1 MSKNKRLPNKIL
13 PVKCADKSFQEKWYE
28 GRDYL
33 DFPWSMAWCLCSPP
47 SGGKSTIIKN
57 HIIRANPPYEQVLVC
72 HYDADGTHE
81 YDDCGDNVEYIDT
94 LPDPKKINPAKRKT
108 LLIIEDLNLSTMSRD
123 ERYKL
128 DRLAGYSR
136 SHRGVSLALTCQN
149 AFDCPPSFKRMC
161 NIFTLW
167 KQPDLNALCL
177 MARRT
182 GYKQNDFMEFF
193 KFCKK
198 QHDCITIDCTDQS
211 PAPLR
216 FNAYQLIKKKGDI
229 EPNEEVNIND
239 IKDTDNPNKTLFYD
253 GKK

>member
-1 MSKNKRLPNKIL
+1 MGFIL
-13 PVKCADKSFQEKWYE
+13 SA
-28 GRDYL
+28 
-33 DFPWSMAWCLCSPP
+33 P
-47 SGGKSTIIKN
+47 SNCGKSTIIKN

-81 YDDCGDNVEYIDT
+81 YMYDDCGNVEYIDT
-94 LPDPKKINPAKRKT
+94 LPDPKKINPAKVKT
-108 LLIIEDLNLSTMSRD
+108 LLIIEDLNLSTISRD

-161 NIFTLW
+161 NVFTLW

-182 GYKQNDFMEFF
+182 GYKQNDFIELF

-198 QHDCITIDCTDQS
+198 QHDSITIDCTEQT

-216 FNAYQLIKKKGDI
+216 FNGSDTNSSRRKKILPIPRKMTLKIRTTRTRPCFRFHHGLRLKGI
-229 EPNEEVNIND
+229 GS
-239 IKDTDNPNKTLFYD
+239 Y
-253 GKK
+253 